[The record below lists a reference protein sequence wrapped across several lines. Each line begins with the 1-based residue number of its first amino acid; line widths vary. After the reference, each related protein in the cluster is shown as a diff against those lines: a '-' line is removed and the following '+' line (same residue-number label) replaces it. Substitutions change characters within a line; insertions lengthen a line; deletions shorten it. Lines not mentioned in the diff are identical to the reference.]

1 MENASLQ
8 PLEGETAPGEAKRA
22 AEKPLARPEQPS
34 GAAEAASSVNAAP
47 RTGEASSSRKARV
60 FDAGEA
66 SVAQPRGTKS
76 LGPADRERPAV
87 LTTRLTEPSAKA
99 TPDYQLPPSIQLSRY
114 LYSEK
119 SFADSQPQTPT
130 SNADTALV
138 SEISTGTVVVTEAHQ
153 SKISLS
159 LTASIEDYAKKADPA
174 NWAKPLF
181 RKSQFVRIQPGT

>member
-1 MENASLQ
+1 MAFAEGSVRRVVSTAGRSLSAGPSDFVPLGCATLAS
-8 PLEGETAPGEAKRA
+8 PASNTRAFLEL
-22 AEKPLARPEQPS
+22 LA
-34 GAAEAASSVNAAP
+34 
-47 RTGEASSSRKARV
+47 
-60 FDAGEA
+60 
-66 SVAQPRGTKS
+66 
-76 LGPADRERPAV
+76 
-87 LTTRLTEPSAKA
+87 
-99 TPDYQLPPSIQLSRY
+99 SIQLSRY